1 MSKPTSQHV
10 CQACG
15 HVERKWLGRC
25 PGCGTVSSFVEEH
38 ASAGPKSSKGG
49 SLAISRPAAKAIRIT
64 DVDIT
69 EVPRRKLGM
78 GELDRVLGGGLVP
91 GSLVLVGGEP
101 GVGKSTLLL
110 EVAKRLSARLR
121 RRQQTHG
128 RLLSALISRAP
139 RRGALRQHQ
148 RRRRWARAHI
158 PTWCSSQ
165 M

>member
-25 PGCGTVSSFVEEH
+25 PGCGAVSSFVEEH

-49 SLAISRPAAKAIRIT
+49 SLAVSRPAAKAIRIT

-110 EVAKRLSARLR
+110 EVAKRLADMGAESVGSTGAEQDAIFK
-121 RRQQTHG
+121 RQMDQF
-128 RLLSALISRAP
+128 RPVIREMK
-139 RRGALRQHQ
+139 
-148 RRRRWARAHI
+148 I
-158 PTWCSSQ
+158 VE
-165 M
+165 